1 MHLFLFACH
10 LPSSGTTIAIND
22 MAVSKKKRSSSS
34 CSDDIASAM
43 SVEAHVVRLCA
54 EFHIF
59 PSLGDCAERCVYCAK
74 GSKQL
79 RGRARAQLR
88 GNIGCNDRLNE
99 WD

>member
-10 LPSSGTTIAIND
+10 LPSSGTSID
-22 MAVSKKKRSSSS
+22 MAVSKKKKKRLSTS
-34 CSDDIASAM
+34 CSDEIASAK

-59 PSLGDCAERCVYCAK
+59 PSLGDCAERCVYCAN

-88 GNIGCNDRLNE
+88 EEHWL
-99 WD
+99 